1 MDALAGFL
9 QLPFSFLDVSL
20 ALSSFRPRFRLNK
33 AMMVQEKRGES
44 WRAEMGEQRR
54 AGAAPESSAAGDR
67 RRPRVRRLMS
77 ALLLSP
83 AIPPPPA
90 QATATSSCSLLRE
103 RPRHSNNRVQRK
115 QVPARTGTRAR
126 CVSPGINSAVRAPA
140 CISSC
145 SVLTPAPSP
154 R

>member
-54 AGAAPESSAAGDR
+54 AGAAPEQRS
-67 RRPRVRRLMS
+67 RRP
-77 ALLLSP
+77 SP
-83 AIPPPPA
+83 AESASAYVSAVTQSSHPFHRPLKQPPPA
-90 QATATSSCSLLRE
+90 AACCENGQDIQTTANSGNKFQHAQVRVLAACRPVLILRCERRAAYLL
-103 RPRHSNNRVQRK
+103 
-115 QVPARTGTRAR
+115 AL
-126 CVSPGINSAVRAPA
+126 C
-140 CISSC
+140 
-145 SVLTPAPSP
+145 
-154 R
+154 

>member
-54 AGAAPESSAAGDR
+54 AGAARAPSRAR
-67 RRPRVRRLMS
+67 HVKIRVRCVHR
-77 ALLLSP
+77 
-83 AIPPPPA
+83 AI
-90 QATATSSCSLLRE
+90 
-103 RPRHSNNRVQRK
+103 HRVTQIAYRVL
-115 QVPARTGTRAR
+115 QSTT
-126 CVSPGINSAVRAPA
+126 IL
-140 CISSC
+140 
-145 SVLTPAPSP
+145 SVLTLPPAPYMGASADP
-154 R
+154 CSK